1 MLGNKN
7 TNFLRQR
14 QEALEKYLQTVAHF
28 LQIQMPLEFVEFLDF
43 HRYDI
48 VFLLQHLAL
57 KFFHNGDQL
66 LLQQKPYSFSL
77 LEVSSNL
84 IFSSS

>member
-1 MLGNKN
+1 
-7 TNFLRQR
+7 
-14 QEALEKYLQTVAHF
+14 
-28 LQIQMPLEFVEFLDF
+28 MPLEFVEFLDF

-66 LLQQKPYSFSL
+66 LLQQKPYAFSL
-77 LEVSSNL
+77 LEVSLSNL
-84 IFSSS
+84 SFILLLVSVSLLGSCNERTNEAPLSKSRLLR